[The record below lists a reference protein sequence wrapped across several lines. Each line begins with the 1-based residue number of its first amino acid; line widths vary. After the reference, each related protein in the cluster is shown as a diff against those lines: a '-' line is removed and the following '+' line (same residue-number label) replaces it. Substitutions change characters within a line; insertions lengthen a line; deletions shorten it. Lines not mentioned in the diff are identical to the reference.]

1 MNKLFRGTLIAVALL
16 AATPQHASAQKTDI
30 PGFDSALSQLFER
43 IGDRVLFREAVE
55 LTQGNMKFYAD
66 LVEYH
71 IDTNRMI
78 ATGNVLL
85 IEPNHQIAA
94 DRADFNPKTR
104 LGTFYNARG
113 FAKLGTPSEMV
124 TSGPIDPDVQFYGDT
139 LEKVSNDTYVIT
151 NGGFTS
157 CVQANPRWEMAS
169 GRLRLRVDHYA
180 LLRNMMLKVK
190 GVPALYLP
198 YMYYPLSN
206 DGRSTGFLMP
216 SYGSSTYKGHTISNA
231 FFWAINRSQDATFL
245 HDWYSKTGQSIA
257 GEYRYVSIGGSG
269 NFRSSLLNERPIS
282 YVVDGDP
289 VEQAGRRS
297 FNAFGNLSQSLG
309 GTWYAQGRADYS
321 SDLTVDQLY
330 STDIARAS
338 RRTRSYGGS
347 VSGTT
352 KGLRVTGI
360 FDRNEYFA
368 EDASSSVRGNNPRIN
383 IARPDRLVGR
393 LPVYAS
399 VSSEYVRIE
408 SKQFSR
414 TREATSNGL
423 HRIDVIPAVRFPFN
437 KIAFLGLNTTV
448 RFPTTFWSQSQV
460 LDTINGRQ
468 EAIRLDEPIS
478 RRFVEMSADVNGPTL
493 VRIWDA
499 PNASYA
505 QRFRHSIEPF
515 FSVTYRTAISNFDA
529 IPKLEGSDSIVGNAT
544 SYVYGMS
551 TRFYAKRTVDGPRAI
566 PREVITASI
575 RQSYFSDARSI
586 LSDATQRSRNI
597 EPTSHFS
604 PVALLV
610 RTAPFGNVN
619 GTFRTDFD
627 GRYSRFRS
635 FSADA
640 GWEDPRI
647 SLLASW
653 SNARF
658 RPDTRPER
666 LGQNSI
672 RPTQYFNSD
681 LNLRFQNNR
690 YGVIH
695 QVNWDIKSQ
704 SLTQHRIASYYNAQC
719 CGFSAEYQ
727 FIDLTR
733 LATAAV
739 AQDSRF
745 HFSVT
750 LGGVGNVS
758 NIFGALGGTDQ
769 R

>member
-1 MNKLFRGTLIAVALL
+1 MITFFRGALIAVAVFV
-16 AATPQHASAQKTDI
+16 ATPQLASAQNDI
-30 PGFDSALSQLFER
+30 PGFDSVLSQFFER
-43 IGDRVLFREAVE
+43 DGELVLMREAVE

-66 LVEYH
+66 RVEYH
-71 IDTNRMI
+71 VATRRMV

-85 IEPNHQIAA
+85 IEPDHQIAA
-94 DRADFNPKTR
+94 DRADFDPNTR

-113 FAKLGTPSEMV
+113 FAKLGTPADAP
-124 TSGPIDPDVQFYGDT
+124 TAGPIDPDVQFYGDT

-157 CVQANPRWEMAS
+157 CVQASPRWQMTS
-169 GRLRLRVDHYA
+169 GSLRLRVDHYA

-198 YMYYPLSN
+198 YMYYPLSS

-216 SYGSSTYKGHTISNA
+216 SYGSSTLKGHTISNA

-245 HDWYSKTGQSIA
+245 HDWYSKTGQSVA
-257 GEYRYVSIGGSG
+257 GEYRYVSISGSG
-269 NFRSSLLNERPIS
+269 NFRSSFLNENPTS
-282 YVVDGDP
+282 YLSEGEEVLQP
-289 VEQAGRRS
+289 GRRS

-309 GTWYAQGRADYS
+309 GTWYAQARADYS
-321 SDLTVDQLY
+321 SDIEVDQLY
-330 STDIARAS
+330 SSDIGRAS

-352 KGLRVTGI
+352 KGLRLTGI
-360 FDRNEYFA
+360 FDRTEYFA
-368 EDASSSVRGNNPRIN
+368 ENGTSSVQGSNPRIA
-383 IARPDRLVGR
+383 IARPDRLIAG

-399 VSSEYVRIE
+399 VNSEYVRIE
-408 SKQFSR
+408 SKQHSPSENVR
-414 TREATSNGL
+414 DNGL
-423 HRIDVIPAVRFPFN
+423 HRFDITPAIRFPFN

-448 RFPTTFWSQSQV
+448 RFPNTFWSQSQV
-460 LDTINGRQ
+460 IETIDGRPVV
-468 EAIRLDEPIS
+468 ARLDAPIS
-478 RRFVEMSADVNGPTL
+478 RRYLEMSADVNGPTL

-499 PNASYA
+499 PNATYA

-515 FSVTYRTAISNFDA
+515 LNVTYRTAINNFDA
-529 IPKLEGSDSIVGNAT
+529 IPKIEGTDRTVGNAT
-544 SYVYGMS
+544 SYSYGMS

-566 PREVITASI
+566 PREVITASL
-575 RQSYFSDARSI
+575 RQTYYSDARSV
-586 LSDATQRSRNI
+586 LSDATQRSRNAV
-597 EPTSHFS
+597 PTSHFS
-604 PVALLV
+604 PVQLLV
-610 RTAPFGNVN
+610 RTSPFGNVN

-635 FSADA
+635 LSADA
-640 GWEDPRI
+640 GWEAERI
-647 SLLASW
+647 SLLAGW
-653 SNARF
+653 SNSRF
-658 RPDTRPER
+658 RPDAAGNNTLRP
-666 LGQNSI
+666 S
-672 RPTQYFNSD
+672 QYFNSD

-690 YGVIH
+690 YGLIH
-695 QVNWDIKSQ
+695 QVNWDIKTQ
-704 SLTQHRIASYYNAQC
+704 SLLQHRIASYYNAQC

-733 LATAAV
+733 VATASVPKDA
-739 AQDSRF
+739 RF

-758 NIFGALGGTDQ
+758 NIFGALNGTNQ

>member
-1 MNKLFRGTLIAVALL
+1 MITLFRGALIAVAVLV
-16 AATPQHASAQKTDI
+16 AAPQLASAQKTDI

-55 LTQGNMKFYAD
+55 LSQGNMKFYAD

-85 IEPNHQIAA
+85 IEPDHQIAA

-113 FAKLGTPSEMV
+113 FARLGTPADMV

-157 CVQANPRWEMAS
+157 CVQANPRWQMTS
-169 GRLRLRVDHYA
+169 GSLRLRVDHYA

-198 YMYYPLSN
+198 YMYYPLSS

-231 FFWAINRSQDATFL
+231 FFWAINRSQDATIL

-257 GEYRYVSIGGSG
+257 GEYRYVSISGSG
-269 NFRSSLLNERPIS
+269 NVRSSLLNERPIS
-282 YVVDGDP
+282 YLVDGDP
-289 VEQAGRRS
+289 VEQPGRRS

-368 EDASSSVRGNNPRIN
+368 ENGSSSVRGNNPRIN
-383 IARPDRLVGR
+383 IQRPDRLIGG
-393 LPVYAS
+393 LPIYAS
-399 VSSEYVRIE
+399 VTSEYVRIE
-408 SKQFSR
+408 SKQFSPN
-414 TREATSNGL
+414 APAASNGL
-423 HRIDVIPAVRFPFN
+423 HRFDVTPAIRFPFN
-437 KIAFLGLNTTV
+437 KVAFLGLNTTV
-448 RFPTTFWSQSQV
+448 RFPNTFWSDSLMV
-460 LDTINGRQ
+460 ETVNGRPVSTRIG
-468 EAIRLDEPIS
+468 APIS

-499 PNASYA
+499 PKASYA

-515 FSVTYRTAISNFDA
+515 LSVTYRTAISNFDL
-529 IPKLEGSDSIVGNAT
+529 IPKLEGTDSTVGNAT
-544 SYVYGMS
+544 SYSYGMS

-566 PREVITASI
+566 PREVITASL
-575 RQSYFSDARSI
+575 RQTYYSDARSI
-586 LSDATQRSRNI
+586 LNDATQRSKNV

-640 GWEDPRI
+640 GWEEPRI
-647 SLLASW
+647 SLLAGW

-658 RPDTRPER
+658 RPDALGRNTLRP
-666 LGQNSI
+666 S
-672 RPTQYFNSD
+672 QYFNSD

-695 QVNWDIKSQ
+695 QVNWDVKSQ
-704 SLTQHRIASYYNAQC
+704 SLLQHRIASYYNAQC

-733 LATAAV
+733 IATSAV
-739 AQDSRF
+739 PKDSRF

-758 NIFGALGGTDQ
+758 NIFGALGGTNQ